1 MRVMLVQIFRDLRR
15 LVGTSNPLEDGYS
28 WTLLRSQED
37 LELSAMDKEVMAEQK
52 IKLAIAFS
60 VMQECFKPMIDPHTK
75 VDIVAHVLY
84 NRGWALMTIGCLSIM
99 WIIVLFLQ
107 IFAVVFDQATWDV
120 FKWHLSNVKVL
131 IASIALVLIP
141 ILCCCSGQKSVA

>member
-1 MRVMLVQIFRDLRR
+1 
-15 LVGTSNPLEDGYS
+15 
-28 WTLLRSQED
+28 
-37 LELSAMDKEVMAEQK
+37 
-52 IKLAIAFS
+52 